1 MTQQLDCFKAYDIR
15 GRVPEQLNAD
25 VAYRIGRAFAA
36 HLQPSRV
43 VVGFDIRL
51 TSQELCAA
59 LSRGL
64 TEGGAD
70 VTNIGQCGTE
80 EIYFA
85 TSHLGCDGGIMVTAS
100 HNPADYNGMKFV
112 REGSLPVSADT
123 GLLAI
128 KRLAELNEFAAP
140 ATRGSIDFADL
151 RGAYLAKLL
160 SFVDVEKLQP
170 LKIVCNA
177 GN

>member
-64 TEGGAD
+64 IEGGAD

-85 TSHLGCDGGIMVTAS
+85 TSHLGYDL
-100 HNPADYNGMKFV
+100 
-112 REGSLPVSADT
+112 SL
-123 GLLAI
+123 I
-128 KRLAELNEFAAP
+128 H
-140 ATRGSIDFADL
+140 I
-151 RGAYLAKLL
+151 
-160 SFVDVEKLQP
+160 
-170 LKIVCNA
+170 
-177 GN
+177 